1 MLILDVGYNLIFTS
15 SRCRIQDTVNGIID
29 NVTVT
34 RDVRYNV
41 TLRPEGGGGGKNHF
55 FSSHVFDQSCWRGT
69 RRKKPDRNLT
79 LCF

>member
-41 TLRPEGGGGGKNHF
+41 TLRPEGGGAVVKIIFSVLTYLIRAAGGEQEEKN
-55 FSSHVFDQSCWRGT
+55 RT
-69 RRKKPDRNLT
+69 EI
-79 LCF
+79 